1 MRKKIT
7 SILVIGLILSV
18 KLAFTQDY
26 WQQEVN
32 YKINVSLDD
41 QNHFLRGF
49 ESMEYVNNSPN
60 VLEKLYIH
68 LWPNAYRNRNSALA
82 KQLYKNGQTELF
94 YGPESDLGWI
104 DSLNFKSEGSMLKW
118 DYDPEHMDICIL
130 QLAKPLRP
138 GERITIETP
147 FKVKIPSGEISR
159 LGHVGQS
166 YQITQWYPKPAV
178 YDKNGW
184 NQIPYLNQGE
194 FYSEYGSFDVTITL
208 PENYVVG
215 ATGDLQTQSEL
226 DFLFKKAK
234 ETASGIGD
242 LLTLSKTKAS
252 EFPPSSPNM
261 KTIRYTQNNV
271 HDFAWFA
278 DKRYAVLK
286 GEVELPQ
293 SKRKVT
299 SWAMFVPSNVKT
311 WQHAIEYINDGTYYY
326 SLWNG
331 DYPYNQVTAVD
342 GTISAG
348 GGMEY
353 PNVTVIGNASSKEE
367 LEVVIVHEVGHNWF
381 YGILGSNERVHGW
394 MDEGMNTLNEMRY
407 IQTKYPN
414 NTRFSDMVLN
424 GKFHLDDLD
433 HHDMGDISYRAI
445 AGFGLDQPIETHSA
459 AFTSAN
465 YGIIMY
471 QKTGLVFFYLKDY
484 LGEELFD
491 KAMHEYY
498 EQWKF
503 KHPHPEDM
511 KKLIESSTGKNLSW
525 LFTDLIQ
532 TTRHIDYKIQRVKK
546 DKLTNTTQVTVKN
559 VGQVQGPIEVN
570 AFIDKKD
577 RDSMLV
583 ETKWA
588 EPAKKSIITFNG
600 TNYSR
605 FSIDVSKDIPELK
618 RSNNHWNKKLFPFCE
633 PLKGEF
639 LIGDH
644 DINKTNFFWTPTI
657 GGNAYDGF
665 MIGGAIHNLGIP
677 FKPFQFVFAPQFST
691 ERLRP
696 VGMAEFSYTFLPAT
710 RIKSS
715 KLGMSLRH
723 FGTGDS
729 KDAQLVSLAPYLKLN
744 LGNRGEASP
753 TSHDVLVQGSFRKDD
768 YGMNG
773 FTQLGGFLQY
783 SYNVNLTDH
792 RFDWKV
798 RYEYANRNRVDD
810 LIDYFEP
817 NVSMNR
823 VQTEMKYK
831 WRYLR
836 NKQKRWMEVR
846 AFTGWN
852 LATNTDQSSFLYSFG
867 GAMGDQDIYMEEY
880 YFGRFQP
887 NGLWSNQRMN
897 NMGGFNTANDQN
909 ERFENLSTV
918 SIYSEIPYI
927 PKLFGVFV
935 DAGIAGNKT
944 ALNAGVGMKLGPV
957 LSVYFPLYRAGNA
970 LEALQFNQYGRE
982 IRFSLKMNLVN
993 SSLRLGNLF

>member
-1 MRKKIT
+1 
-7 SILVIGLILSV
+7 
-18 KLAFTQDY
+18 
-26 WQQEVN
+26 
-32 YKINVSLDD
+32 
-41 QNHFLRGF
+41 
-49 ESMEYVNNSPN
+49 
-60 VLEKLYIH
+60 
-68 LWPNAYRNRNSALA
+68 
-82 KQLYKNGQTELF
+82 
-94 YGPESDLGWI
+94 
-104 DSLNFKSEGSMLKW
+104 
-118 DYDPEHMDICIL
+118 
-130 QLAKPLRP
+130 
-138 GERITIETP
+138 
-147 FKVKIPSGEISR
+147 
-159 LGHVGQS
+159 
-166 YQITQWYPKPAV
+166 
-178 YDKNGW
+178 
-184 NQIPYLNQGE
+184 
-194 FYSEYGSFDVTITL
+194 
-208 PENYVVG
+208 
-215 ATGDLQTQSEL
+215 
-226 DFLFKKAK
+226 
-234 ETASGIGD
+234 
-242 LLTLSKTKAS
+242 
-252 EFPPSSPNM
+252 
-261 KTIRYTQNNV
+261 
-271 HDFAWFA
+271 
-278 DKRYAVLK
+278 
-286 GEVELPQ
+286 
-293 SKRKVT
+293 
-299 SWAMFVPSNVKT
+299 
-311 WQHAIEYINDGTYYY
+311 
-326 SLWNG
+326 
-331 DYPYNQVTAVD
+331 
-342 GTISAG
+342 
-348 GGMEY
+348 
-353 PNVTVIGNASSKEE
+353 
-367 LEVVIVHEVGHNWF
+367 
-381 YGILGSNERVHGW
+381 
-394 MDEGMNTLNEMRY
+394 
-407 IQTKYPN
+407 
-414 NTRFSDMVLN
+414 
-424 GKFHLDDLD
+424 
-433 HHDMGDISYRAI
+433 
-445 AGFGLDQPIETHSA
+445 
-459 AFTSAN
+459 
-465 YGIIMY
+465 
-471 QKTGLVFFYLKDY
+471 
-484 LGEELFD
+484 
-491 KAMHEYY
+491 
-498 EQWKF
+498 
-503 KHPHPEDM
+503 
-511 KKLIESSTGKNLSW
+511 
-525 LFTDLIQ
+525 
-532 TTRHIDYKIQRVKK
+532 
-546 DKLTNTTQVTVKN
+546 
-559 VGQVQGPIEVN
+559 
-570 AFIDKKD
+570 
-577 RDSMLV
+577 
-583 ETKWA
+583 
-588 EPAKKSIITFNG
+588 
-600 TNYSR
+600 
-605 FSIDVSKDIPELK
+605 
-618 RSNNHWNKKLFPFCE
+618 
-633 PLKGEF
+633 
-639 LIGDH
+639 
-644 DINKTNFFWTPTI
+644 
-657 GGNAYDGF
+657 

-696 VGMAEFSYTFLPAT
+696 VGMAEFIYTFLPAT

>member
-1 MRKKIT
+1 M
-7 SILVIGLILSV
+7 
-18 KLAFTQDY
+18 
-26 WQQEVN
+26 
-32 YKINVSLDD
+32 
-41 QNHFLRGF
+41 
-49 ESMEYVNNSPN
+49 
-60 VLEKLYIH
+60 
-68 LWPNAYRNRNSALA
+68 
-82 KQLYKNGQTELF
+82 
-94 YGPESDLGWI
+94 
-104 DSLNFKSEGSMLKW
+104 
-118 DYDPEHMDICIL
+118 
-130 QLAKPLRP
+130 
-138 GERITIETP
+138 
-147 FKVKIPSGEISR
+147 
-159 LGHVGQS
+159 
-166 YQITQWYPKPAV
+166 
-178 YDKNGW
+178 
-184 NQIPYLNQGE
+184 
-194 FYSEYGSFDVTITL
+194 
-208 PENYVVG
+208 
-215 ATGDLQTQSEL
+215 
-226 DFLFKKAK
+226 
-234 ETASGIGD
+234 
-242 LLTLSKTKAS
+242 
-252 EFPPSSPNM
+252 
-261 KTIRYTQNNV
+261 
-271 HDFAWFA
+271 
-278 DKRYAVLK
+278 
-286 GEVELPQ
+286 
-293 SKRKVT
+293 
-299 SWAMFVPSNVKT
+299 
-311 WQHAIEYINDGTYYY
+311 
-326 SLWNG
+326 
-331 DYPYNQVTAVD
+331 
-342 GTISAG
+342 
-348 GGMEY
+348 
-353 PNVTVIGNASSKEE
+353 
-367 LEVVIVHEVGHNWF
+367 EVVIVHEVGHNWF

-503 KHPHPEDM
+503 KHPQPEDM

-532 TTRHIDYKIQRVKK
+532 TTRHIDYKIQRVKM